1 VINYKNLIIKNCRSS
16 DDETFEFEETLDD
29 AEIGQAKL
37 WLGKD
42 YSNCIVKDFVD
53 LDSPFAG
60 KLFLLK
66 IYFRQLILSIED
78 YINREQTP
86 RMPWHD
92 IGVMVQGLAARD
104 VARHFIQRWN
114 AIKVNFVQL
123 SIKGKHVSV

>member
-1 VINYKNLIIKNCRSS
+1 VTNYEKLMLKNFRSS

-60 KLFLLK
+60 ILFLLK
-66 IYFRQLILSIED
+66 NTFSLTNLSASQITSIESKLQEC
-78 YINREQTP
+78 RGTTSE
-86 RMPWHD
+86 
-92 IGVMVQGLAARD
+92 
-104 VARHFIQRWN
+104 
-114 AIKVNFVQL
+114 
-123 SIKGKHVSV
+123 

>member
-1 VINYKNLIIKNCRSS
+1 MIQEFFTFENNCRSS

-60 KLFLLK
+60 IIFNFDS
-66 IYFRQLILSIED
+66 IYF
-78 YINREQTP
+78 
-86 RMPWHD
+86 
-92 IGVMVQGLAARD
+92 V
-104 VARHFIQRWN
+104 
-114 AIKVNFVQL
+114 
-123 SIKGKHVSV
+123 